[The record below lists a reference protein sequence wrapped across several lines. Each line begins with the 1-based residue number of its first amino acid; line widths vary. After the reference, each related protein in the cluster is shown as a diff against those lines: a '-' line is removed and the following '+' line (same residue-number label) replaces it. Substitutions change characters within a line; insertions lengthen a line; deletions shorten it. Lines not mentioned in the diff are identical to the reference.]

1 MGKGRKEDREIDAKK
16 GREWSEERQG
26 EGLEKGEEKTNESV
40 RIGERKMVRIFTR
53 EGRKDGQGKE
63 EDIER

>member
-1 MGKGRKEDREIDAKK
+1 MTRRRAGNV
-16 GREWSEERQG
+16 
-26 EGLEKGEEKTNESV
+26 EKGEEKTNESV

-53 EGRKDGQGKE
+53 EGRKDGQGKD

>member
-1 MGKGRKEDREIDAKK
+1 MLKRVKR
-16 GREWSEERQG
+16 
-26 EGLEKGEEKTNESV
+26 TNESV